1 LKTTCALPQTC
12 FLGTSTFKMAACV
25 VNQGSGKMA
34 FSNGLGLGNGQID
47 VTKYDAVGKI
57 VTGNF
62 KFNAENTYNDPL
74 VGSVENFQQGVF
86 CKVLISY

>member
-1 LKTTCALPQTC
+1 MT
-12 FLGTSTFKMAACV
+12 
-25 VNQGSGKMA
+25 

-74 VGSVENFQQGVF
+74 IGSVENFQQGVF